1 MFLSCGDALFDMFAG
16 GDEADISAVTLN
28 GRIGGSA
35 LNVALGLARLGHAS
49 AFFTKMSN
57 DLFGRRIRLFMEREN
72 IDARFLVDTE
82 RHTTLAI
89 IALSAAGVPGYDFY
103 IEGTADRSL
112 VPAEVPG
119 HFPDALAAIHFAG
132 SYSTVSEPT
141 ASALARLA
149 AQEHGRRFISYD
161 PNIRASV
168 QPDLDIWRSRIGAT
182 MPFVSL
188 VKASEEDLEQVF
200 PGRGI
205 ETVMADWISAGASL
219 AVVTLGERG
228 AVAMARGGAQAR
240 VAGRSVAVA
249 DTVGAGDTFQATLLA
264 RLFESGLLSA
274 DRVAALDPRTLEE
287 LLDFAVR
294 AAAITCS
301 RRGADLPRR
310 ADLGLEPLR

>member
-1 MFLSCGDALFDMFAG
+1 MFLSCGDALFDMFASG
-16 GDEADISAVTLN
+16 GEADISAVTLN

-35 LNVALGLARLGHAS
+35 LNVALGLARLGHPS
-49 AFFTKMSN
+49 AFFAKMSN
-57 DLFGRRIRLFMEREN
+57 DLFGRRIRAFMQHER
-72 IDARFLVDTE
+72 IDDRFLVGTD

-89 IALSAAGVPGYDFY
+89 VALSAAGTPGYDFY

-112 VPAEVPG
+112 ESNEVPADFPG
-119 HFPDALAAIHFAG
+119 VAAIHLAG
-132 SYSTVSEPT
+132 SYSSVSEPT
-141 ASALARLA
+141 AGALAKLA

-168 QPDLDIWRSRIGAT
+168 QPDLDIWRSRIGASV
-182 MPFVSL
+182 PFVSM

-200 PGRGI
+200 PGRSV
-205 ETVMADWISAGASL
+205 ESVMTDWIAAGASL

-228 AVAMARGGAQAR
+228 ALAMARGGAEVRA
-240 VAGRSVAVA
+240 AGRSITVA

-264 RLFESGLLSA
+264 QLQESGRLSA
-274 DRVAALDPRTLEE
+274 EAIGGLDGQTLQE

-310 ADLGLEPLR
+310 VDLGLPPLG